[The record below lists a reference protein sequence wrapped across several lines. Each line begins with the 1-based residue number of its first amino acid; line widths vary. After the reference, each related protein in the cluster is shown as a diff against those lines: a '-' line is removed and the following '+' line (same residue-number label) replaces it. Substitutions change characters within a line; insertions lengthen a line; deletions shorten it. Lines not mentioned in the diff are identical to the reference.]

1 MTLRED
7 TAPVAPDYS
16 LCNYRLPSLELRVN
30 APGGAPVLEQDD
42 FPREVKGDTWRP
54 IPNAVLQFEK
64 YQNNE
69 VVTKVVSAQ
78 EICKR
83 GHIESCIPSTR

>member
-7 TAPVAPDYS
+7 IAPVAPDYS

-42 FPREVKGDTWRP
+42 FPREVKGDT
-54 IPNAVLQFEK
+54 
-64 YQNNE
+64 
-69 VVTKVVSAQ
+69 
-78 EICKR
+78 
-83 GHIESCIPSTR
+83 